1 MKNDQDYDIKEVEVD
16 ERFVIAKKEMLIVF
30 AVQLCYTFIMLI
42 VAYTVGKGDP
52 RNYNFIL
59 GMPAWWFY
67 SLLITVIFLFLIY
80 YLVSKIFIPISVEP
94 WIEQIIEQIKE
105 KRGE

>member
-1 MKNDQDYDIKEVEVD
+1 MRSDQDYDMKDIEVD

-67 SLLITVIFLFLIY
+67 ALLITVLFLILIH
-80 YLVSKIFIPISVEP
+80 YLVSKIFIPVSVEP
-94 WIEQIIEQIKE
+94 WIEQIKE
-105 KRGE
+105 KRGEQ